1 MLTWGLLVIIVN
13 VIYLLLSMIIGY
25 LAYKFFKHKYKH
37 IGKIVFIVVLFAPF
51 WDLIIQKG
59 VKTYYQAFKME
70 GEIYAYPELD
80 SHGKIESLD
89 ITELS
94 RNSWTIKYFFNHLDL
109 RKSIFFKD
117 FSIEQFKIDYF
128 IKETDFDERIK
139 NFLEIKVFDDGA
151 FKKEKSV
158 DKKLRVRFDDIKPQ
172 FEYIENGSARYKIE
186 EKKENYFFDL
196 YLINEYLLI
205 DNKTNKVLAKDLLV
219 SFYNKDENK
228 FRNKY
233 LLWIS
238 GNGIPFNISQIKS
251 SVIKEKVLKI
261 NYL

>member
-13 VIYLLLSMIIGY
+13 VVYLLFAWFIGY
-25 LAYKFFKHKYKH
+25 LAYKFFKDKYRH
-37 IGKIVFIVVLFAPF
+37 IGKIVFIVVLLAPF
-51 WDLIIQKG
+51 WDLIIQKS

-70 GEIYAYPELD
+70 GEIYAYPEVD
-80 SHGKIESLD
+80 AEGKIESLD

-94 RNSWTIKYFFNHLDL
+94 QNSWTITYFLNHLDL

-117 FSIEQFKIDYF
+117 FFIEQFKINDF
-128 IKETDFDERIK
+128 IKKTD
-139 NFLEIKVFDDGA
+139 FDDGA

-196 YLINEYLLI
+196 YSINEYLLI
-205 DNKTNKVLAKDLLV
+205 DNKTNKVLAKDLLA

-233 LLWIS
+233 LLWVS

-251 SVIKEKVLKI
+251 SVIKEKILKI

>member
-13 VIYLLLSMIIGY
+13 VVYLLLSMLIGY
-25 LAYKFFKHKYKH
+25 LAYKFFKDKYRH
-37 IGKIVFIVVLFAPF
+37 IGKIVFIVVLLAPF

-59 VKTYYQAFKME
+59 VKTYYQAFKIE
-70 GEIYAYPELD
+70 GEIYAYPEVD
-80 SHGKIESLD
+80 ADGKIESLD
-89 ITELS
+89 LTEHS
-94 RNSWTIKYFFNHLDL
+94 HTWTIIRFVNHLNL

-117 FSIEQFKIDYF
+117 FSIEQFKIDDF

-139 NFLEIKVFDDGA
+139 NFIELKVFDDGA

-196 YLINEYLLI
+196 YSINEYLLI

-219 SFYNKDENK
+219 SFYNKNENK

-233 LLWIS
+233 LLWVS